1 MCGIAASIDLD
12 GKGRATAWALDRIR
26 HRGPDGEGVLRGA
39 DGNVVLEH
47 CRLAI
52 IDPDNPDADQP
63 FTDVTGRW
71 AIVYNGEVF
80 NFREIRLQLEREGV
94 TFRTNS
100 DTEVVLLGFIHEGA
114 HILEHLR
121 GMFAFVIWDRERSEI
136 FAARDQI
143 GVKPFYYRV
152 AGGLF
157 LACSEVRPLLSYPE
171 LAQPTL
177 DPAGIVEF
185 LAFGDNPSE
194 RTVAEGVRKLLPG
207 HYLRIQNGQL
217 SIDEYWDVV
226 GSDSTGLG
234 SEDTATDLL
243 SRLDAAVAASLV
255 SDAPLGLMLSGGVD
269 SSTIAALAVR
279 HMPGQELT
287 SYSVAFGQPDDESVA
302 AGRLAEQLGMKH
314 RTLRVSEA
322 EVRGEFESWLADLD
336 YPAGNPT
343 WIASS
348 FIARAANE
356 DGIKVLLSGDGGDE
370 LFGGYERWMKYLR
383 FHDLVWNRVP
393 RFARRFGGRA
403 TRGRLGGLAADIA
416 RRAST
421 DGGLFVPSRPFH
433 DDVLDRCLGPVGRAA
448 AELCPPE
455 TRIEELRRQF
465 DTRLPDGDYL
475 AWMSYVSVK
484 TKLVEDFLQRLDKM
498 GMRHSVEGR
507 VPLLDPAVARWALRL
522 PQRREGAAVPA
533 KGSAPNSCAAHPPGI
548 RARAPQAGV
557 LPTHRIM
564 VRGARARASRRRRDP
579 LREWVTASVCSA
591 RRPTWSGLRYMDSRD
606 AARVGGPEPAIR
618 RRGRGRHGG
627 CMSELATDH
636 GHPG

>member
-1 MCGIAASIDLD
+1 M
-12 GKGRATAWALDRIR
+12 
-26 HRGPDGEGVLRGA
+26 
-39 DGNVVLEH
+39 
-47 CRLAI
+47 
-52 IDPDNPDADQP
+52 
-63 FTDVTGRW
+63 
-71 AIVYNGEVF
+71 
-80 NFREIRLQLEREGV
+80 
-94 TFRTNS
+94 
-100 DTEVVLLGFIHEGA
+100 
-114 HILEHLR
+114 
-121 GMFAFVIWDRERSEI
+121 
-136 FAARDQI
+136 
-143 GVKPFYYRV
+143 
-152 AGGLF
+152 
-157 LACSEVRPLLSYPE
+157 
-171 LAQPTL
+171 
-177 DPAGIVEF
+177 
-185 LAFGDNPSE
+185 
-194 RTVAEGVRKLLPG
+194 AEGVRKLLPG

-226 GSDSTGLG
+226 GSESTGLE
-234 SEDTATDLL
+234 SEDTAIDLL

-255 SDAPLGLMLSGGVD
+255 SDVPLGLMLSGGVD

-370 LFGGYERWMKYLR
+370 LFGGYDRWMKYLR

-522 PQRREGAAVPA
+522 PQSTKVPRYRQKALLRAAVRPILPA
-533 KGSAPNSCAAHPPGI
+533 YVLERPKQGFCPPIGSWCEELVLERHADGGILFESGLLRPSAPLGD
-548 RARAPQAGV
+548 R
-557 LPTHRIM
+557 
-564 VRGARARASRRRRDP
+564 RGADFATWTLAM
-579 LREWVTASVCSA
+579 LREWVARNLQSA
-591 RRPTWSGLRYMDSRD
+591 DVAEVDMV
-606 AARVGGPEPAIR
+606 AV
-618 RRGRGRHGG
+618 
-627 CMSELATDH
+627 
-636 GHPG
+636 